1 MMRVTFRRHSGEG
14 GITSTDVKQLTLS
27 EGIGLFTAPTVTTHP
42 SEVDKMPDGNDAFTL
57 GSDTTCTDWQLD
69 ETPQRE
75 WTRINEAWAEQR
87 PTIVETASLIRHPA
101 DAGNGLATSQ
111 ASQRKSHLA
120 RLVDA
125 VQKSRRLQ
133 AIEASRHILHLVQG
147 ERG

>member
-1 MMRVTFRRHSGEG
+1 M
-14 GITSTDVKQLTLS
+14 
-27 EGIGLFTAPTVTTHP
+27 VTTHP

-57 GSDTTCTDWQLD
+57 GSDTTCTDRQLD
-69 ETPQRE
+69 EAPQRE

-87 PTIVETASLIRHPA
+87 PTIVEAASLIRHPA
-101 DAGNGLATSQ
+101 DAGNDPATSQ
-111 ASQRKSHLA
+111 APQRKSHRA

-147 ERG
+147 ESG

>member
-1 MMRVTFRRHSGEG
+1 
-14 GITSTDVKQLTLS
+14 
-27 EGIGLFTAPTVTTHP
+27 
-42 SEVDKMPDGNDAFTL
+42 MPDGNDAFTL

-133 AIEASRHILHLVQG
+133 AIEASRHILHVVQG